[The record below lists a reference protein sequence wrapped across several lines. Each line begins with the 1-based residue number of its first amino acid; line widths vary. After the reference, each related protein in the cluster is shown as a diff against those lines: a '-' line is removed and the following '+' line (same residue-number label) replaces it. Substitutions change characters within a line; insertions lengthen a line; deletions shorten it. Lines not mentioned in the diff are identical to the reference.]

1 MAFES
6 CFLAAATA
14 SLTAR
19 LRGKDPA
26 QRSDDE
32 WTLPSMEQ
40 PEDSEAEDNNAAS
53 SVDKVSKAV
62 RANQSAV
69 RHFAGQG
76 LRRHP
81 KNEPYKLFVN
91 PSPALYPN
99 GYPTRVGH
107 SDFASTYTGFATANK
122 YDEPMYVG
130 SVIQFEEEPGVQIHW
145 IGEKSWLRPHVPALL
160 TVPSRKQYPN
170 YVIGLK
176 YAGENIDWNSTVKD
190 RIDTILNSPSFIDE
204 VRKMNFV
211 KQPFQGPLLATIGM
225 QPPDFYYSYLAPR

>member
-6 CFLAAATA
+6 CFSAAATA

-69 RHFAGQG
+69 RHYAGQG

-81 KNEPYKLFVN
+81 KNEPYKLFLN
-91 PSPALYPN
+91 PPPAL
-99 GYPTRVGH
+99 RRSRDWDLVIH
-107 SDFASTYTGFATANK
+107 STSTYTGFATSNQ

-160 TVPSRKQYPN
+160 TVPSRKQYTN

-176 YAGENIDWNSTVKD
+176 YVSGPQGINDWKSAVKD

-225 QPPDFYYSYLAPR
+225 PPPGLYFYLAPR